1 MPRLLIL
8 HASVGTGHQ
17 RAAEALAEAF
27 ARKQD
32 GEVRVADALDY
43 GNELFRLAYIRSYID
58 MSERSPLLWRLF
70 YESTDTSEPEWI
82 EVTNRLRSLV
92 ERLGIIQLERL
103 VRNFAPEAIICTH
116 FLPIELLLRLKRQ
129 GRLPQPLY
137 CVVTDFFPHAFWV
150 TSGIDGYFVGSEM
163 TRNLLA
169 ARGVTPSIIHA
180 SGIPI
185 DPAIAEPKK
194 LAEMRARHN
203 FSPDEPLVTLFGS
216 GLNIQRVRSIAQGIL
231 ARGLCG
237 TLAVVAG
244 RNEALTEALGDLA
257 SGPAMR
263 AQVLGFIDY
272 VDDLVVASDLVI
284 SKAGGLIVSETLAR
298 GTPML
303 LIDPIPGQEEWNAD
317 YVVSVGAGIQL
328 RMAESVPDTVRQL
341 LEHRDRLAALR
352 AGAQEAGRPRAAL
365 DIAEQVLHDLQVG
378 VHA

>member
-43 GNELFRLAYIRSYID
+43 GSELFRRAYSRSYVD
-58 MSERSPLLWRLF
+58 MSEGSPLLWRLF
-70 YESTDTSEPEWI
+70 YETTDASEPEWI
-82 EVTNRLRSLV
+82 ELTNRLRSLV
-92 ERLGIIQLERL
+92 ERLGITRL
-103 VRNFAPEAIICTH
+103 VRLVQKFEPEAIVCTH
-116 FLPIELLLRLKRQ
+116 FLPVELLLRIKRQ

-137 CVVTDFFPHAFWV
+137 CVVTDVFAHAFWV
-150 TSGIDGYFVGSEM
+150 TPGIDGYFVGSEM
-163 TRNLLA
+163 TRDMLA
-169 ARGVTPSIIHA
+169 ARGVTPAIIRV

-185 DPAIAEPKK
+185 DPAIAEPKD
-194 LAEMRARHN
+194 LGEIRIRHG
-203 FSPDEPLVTLFGS
+203 FAPDRPLVTLFGG
-216 GLNIQRVRSIAQGIL
+216 GLNIQRVRSIARGIL
-231 ARGLCG
+231 ASDICG

-244 RNEALTEALGDLA
+244 RNEALATALDGLA
-257 SGPAMR
+257 DGPSMR
-263 AQVLGFIDY
+263 LQSLGFIDY
-272 VDDLVVASDLVI
+272 VDDLVAASDMVI

-317 YVVSVGAGIQL
+317 YVVSAGAGIQL

-341 LEHRDRLAALR
+341 LTHRDLLAVLR
-352 AGAQEAGRPRAAL
+352 AGAQQAGRPRAAL
-365 DIAEQVLHDLQVG
+365 DIAEQVLRDLQVG
-378 VHA
+378 AHA